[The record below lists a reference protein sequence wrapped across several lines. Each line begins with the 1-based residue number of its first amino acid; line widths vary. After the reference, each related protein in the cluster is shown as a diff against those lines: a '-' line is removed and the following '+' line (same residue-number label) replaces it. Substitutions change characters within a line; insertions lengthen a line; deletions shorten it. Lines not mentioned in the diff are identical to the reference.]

1 MEGIPPMN
9 LDNTNL
15 EKADL
20 ELLIERDSPCAPLA
34 RRILEELEDEH
45 KTSGRITTAVT
56 AGG

>member
-1 MEGIPPMN
+1 MN